1 MDMLDS
7 QDVESNHEWAMKEL
21 DFDKIIGEAT
31 ILLPESQLVTV
42 DRENT

>member
-31 ILLPESQLVTV
+31 ILLPES
-42 DRENT
+42 